1 MLLCSHIGG
10 SRVSDH
16 IHELGRSQLCV
27 DAEQVAMALQE
38 SGVGFWEYDIA
49 GDCFLWSPQV
59 YSFLGLDQSDE
70 DIPFSIML
78 KMVHQDDAQRF
89 CQHIQMMRRVPVE
102 AVYRMVRPDGKHRD
116 VLFKSQPPLWH
127 THGRI
132 SGVVRDMTQDNDTK
146 ALIEALQRETKQ
158 ATTMAGLGYW
168 EWDLERD
175 RLHWSDGMLGIW
187 GLLREDF
194 QPYYDFMESLIL
206 SEDRIVLQEAL
217 ANSRHSKGL
226 DVQVRI
232 VRPDGEMRWVRLL
245 GDWRFDKE
253 GNLTR
258 VTGASQDVSEYKRA
272 QEALQLS
279 RHRQDWAQKFAHL
292 GYWEYSITHG
302 KLTWSAETYRIFGFE
317 EGTTV
322 ALSDILAIAHPDD
335 VPLVT
340 QAFCKDSV
348 FEAFHIEFRIIRF
361 DGEESVV
368 GLQSEGVF
376 GEGPSDEVFG
386 FCRDVT
392 DQRRAERIV
401 KESEELLRKAEKL
414 SVVGQLAAGV
424 AHEIRNPLT
433 ALKGFTQLFYR
444 NSDSDSRQYYDI
456 MLSELNRIETILGEL
471 LVLAKPQSGRY
482 KPQDVSVILH
492 EVISLLATQAI
503 MQSVNIQTE
512 FRDDAILVSCDRNQI
527 KQVFVN
533 IIKNAIEAMPDGGD
547 VLVRLFRDGEV
558 VVIEFQ
564 DQGAG
569 IPADQLQK
577 LGEPFYTTKDKGTGL
592 GLMVSHKIL
601 TDHGG
606 SLKLESEPGS
616 GTCVRIVLPEFFD
629 VLSYNGLLQP

>member
-1 MLLCSHIGG
+1 
-10 SRVSDH
+10 
-16 IHELGRSQLCV
+16 
-27 DAEQVAMALQE
+27 MALHE
-38 SGVGFWEYDIA
+38 AGVGFWEYDIA
-49 GDCFLWSPQV
+49 GDCFLWSPHV
-59 YSFLGLDQSDE
+59 YSILGLDESGE
-70 DIPFSIML
+70 DVPFSILL

-116 VLFKSQPPLWH
+116 LLFKSRPPLWH
-127 THGRI
+127 SEGRI
-132 SGVVRDMTQDNDTK
+132 SGIIRDMTRENDTRQM
-146 ALIEALQRETKQ
+146 IDSLQRETKQ
-158 ATTMAGLGYW
+158 ATAMAGLGYW

-175 RLHWSDGMLGIW
+175 RLHWSDAMLEIW

-194 QPYYDFMESLIL
+194 QPHYDFMESLIL
-206 SEDRIVLQEAL
+206 PDDRIVLQEAL
-217 ANSRHSKGL
+217 ANSRHSKAL

-232 VRPDGEMRWVRLL
+232 ARPEGGVRWIRLL

-253 GNLTR
+253 GNLNR
-258 VTGASQDVSEYKRA
+258 ITGASQDVSEHKRA
-272 QEALQLS
+272 QEALHLS
-279 RHRQDWAQKFAHL
+279 RHRQDWAQRFAHL
-292 GYWEYSITHG
+292 GYWQYSIAEEQ
-302 KLTWSAETYRIFGFE
+302 LTWSDETYRIFGIE
-317 EGTTV
+317 QGAAV
-322 ALSDILAIAHPDD
+322 AVSDILAITHPDD
-335 VPLVT
+335 VAVVA
-340 QAFCKDSV
+340 QAFRQDSV
-348 FEAFHIEFRIIRF
+348 AEPFHIEFRIIRF
-361 DGEESVV
+361 DGEECTV

-392 DQRRAERIV
+392 EQRRAERIV

-482 KPQDVSVILH
+482 KPQDVSVILQ

-503 MQSVNIQTE
+503 MQSVNIQTDI
-512 FRDDAILVSCDRNQI
+512 RDDAILVSCDRNQI

-533 IIKNAIEAMPDGGD
+533 VIKNAIEAMPDGGD
-547 VLVRLFRDGEV
+547 VLIRLFRDGET
-558 VVIEFQ
+558 VVIEFY
-564 DQGAG
+564 DQGPG
-569 IPADQLQK
+569 IPPDQLQK

-606 SLKLESEPGS
+606 SLKLESEPGV
-616 GTCVRIVLPEFFD
+616 GTCVRILLPEFFE